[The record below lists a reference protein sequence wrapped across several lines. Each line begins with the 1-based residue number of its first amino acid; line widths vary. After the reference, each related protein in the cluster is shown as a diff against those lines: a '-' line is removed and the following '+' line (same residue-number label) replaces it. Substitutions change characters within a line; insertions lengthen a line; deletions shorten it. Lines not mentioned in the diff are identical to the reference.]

1 MSTTP
6 FPWSVRSVLLVLVAV
21 GLSVFAVP
29 ASVRA
34 EGVDVWWP
42 VEGAKVSGSQPFKGL
57 VSGRDVNSY
66 RMFWQVD
73 AGTPV
78 PMESNWEGYPHKE
91 AVVDLSGWN
100 WRGSGPYA
108 LRVSARDLNGNMI
121 GERSVNIY
129 LDAPSPPE
137 PSTIDTNQS
146 AGGTTP
152 APVEVVPPQVR
163 AVAESTTSE
172 PISATTPRLDIWWPA
187 EGAAVSGVEPWKGLL
202 VDKPLSEYE
211 LYWQVDGDRL
221 NRLPDNWEGV
231 PHKEDQIDLSG
242 WNWKGRGPYR
252 ITFVAKNGAGG
263 VLAEQSVNIYVA
275 NSGDAPAAL
284 TPASTGP
291 LAGMKFYRDPDS
303 SAKLQADA
311 WRHSRPDDARQMD
324 KIAAESRA
332 VWIGGWNQNVARD
345 VDSVMRA
352 AAAQNSVPVFVV
364 YNIPSRDCG
373 GYSAGG
379 GASADAYR
387 LWVRDVARGLAGRS
401 AVVVLEPDALAQ
413 MDCLNSENRSGR
425 TAMLK
430 DAVDVLK
437 SQGAKVYLDAGH
449 ARWIEPAEMGRR
461 LRDAGVGSADG
472 FSLNVSNFLASA
484 ENVAYGEKVS
494 AAADGKHFVVD
505 SSRNGNGSNGEWCNP
520 LGRALGARPAAST
533 GHPLADAFL
542 WLKVPGE
549 SDGWCNG
556 GPAAGTWWS
565 DYALDLAR
573 RAAY

>member
-21 GLSVFAVP
+21 GFSVFAVP

-263 VLAEQSVNIYVA
+263 ALAEQSVSIYVA
-275 NSGDAPAAL
+275 TSGDAPAAL
-284 TPASTGP
+284 TPASAGP
-291 LAGMKFYRDPDS
+291 LAGMKFYRNPDS
-303 SAKLQADA
+303 NAKLQADA
-311 WRHSRPDDARQMD
+311 WRYSRPDDARQMD
-324 KIAAESRA
+324 KIAAESQA

-345 VDSVMRA
+345 VDSVMRS
-352 AAAQNSVPVFVV
+352 AAAQSAVPVFVV
-364 YNIPSRDCG
+364 YNIPGRDCG

-472 FSLNVSNFLASA
+472 FSLNVSNFLAGA

-520 LGRALGARPAAST
+520 LGRALGARPTAST

-542 WLKVPGE
+542 WLKAPGE

-556 GPAAGTWWS
+556 GPAAGTWWPE
-565 DYALDLAR
+565 YALDLAR

>member
-21 GLSVFAVP
+21 GFSVFAVP

-221 NRLPDNWEGV
+221 NRLPDNWDGV

-379 GASADAYR
+379 SASADAYR
-387 LWVRDVARGLAGRS
+387 LWIRDVARGLAGRS

-472 FSLNVSNFLASA
+472 FSLNVSNFLAGA

-494 AAADGKHFVVD
+494 AAAGGKHFVVD

-520 LGRALGARPAAST
+520 LGRALGARPTAST